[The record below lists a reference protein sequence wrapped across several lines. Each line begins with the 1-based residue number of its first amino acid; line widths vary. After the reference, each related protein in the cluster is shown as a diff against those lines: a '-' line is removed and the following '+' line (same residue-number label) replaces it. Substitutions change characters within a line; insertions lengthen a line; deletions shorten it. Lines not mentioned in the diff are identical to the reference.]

1 MNEVKK
7 KQVLQLASRMGEL
20 MMAYGAESFR
30 VEDTISRICKA
41 SGVDNVNVFVV
52 PTGIF
57 ISIEPDHEDGEI
69 MTSVRRLYSRT
80 TNLCKMSRLNQIS
93 REFTSTDM
101 TVETALSEINRIAE
115 EPDRPLWLML
125 LGAGIAS
132 AFFAVIYSTN
142 IMTFICAF
150 LIGVFAE
157 YLYII
162 LSKIDMNFFI
172 KGFTCCAAAATL
184 SVMCQIVG
192 LTPGYGAVIVGVIM
206 LFTPGAALTNAI
218 RDLLQGGMLSGVSA
232 MAETMLIA
240 VSLAGGVGIV
250 LKIRSLTAPP
260 VSVTNIEIPLWATV
274 ILAAA
279 AVAGYSILFYVPWK
293 AMIASCFVGAFG
305 WAACQAMSSMGQSSV
320 VATLLGSFI
329 VAAGALVC
337 SRTLHLPNT
346 VFIIPS
352 IITLVPG
359 ALTYFTMRDFL
370 AGNLNSAISLG
381 VDTILTAGAIALGLF
396 GFGAIVQVISQI
408 RKRAASRINKLAG

>member
-1 MNEVKK
+1 MNAVKK

-20 MMAYGAESFR
+20 MMAYGAEAFR
-30 VEDTISRICKA
+30 VEDTITRICKA
-41 SGVDNVNVFVV
+41 SGVDNANVFVV

-69 MTSVRRLYSRT
+69 LTSVRRLYSRT
-80 TNLCKMSRLNQIS
+80 TNLCKVSRLNQIS
-93 REFTSTDM
+93 RVFTTTDM
-101 TVETALSEINRIAE
+101 SVETALEEINNIAE

-132 AFFAVIYSTN
+132 AFFAAIYSTD
-142 IMTFICAF
+142 IMTFLCAF
-150 LIGVFAE
+150 VIGAFSE
-157 YLYII
+157 YLYIL

-184 SVMCQIVG
+184 SVMCQLAG
-192 LTPGYGAVIVGVIM
+192 LTPGYGAVIIGVIM

-232 MAETMLIA
+232 VAETILIA
-240 VSLAGGVGIV
+240 ISLAGGVGIV
-250 LKIRSLTAPP
+250 LKIRSMAAPA
-260 VSVTNIEIPLWATV
+260 VTVTNVYIPIWITV
-274 ILAAA
+274 FLAAA

-293 AMIASCFVGAFG
+293 AMVASCFVGALG
-305 WAACQAMSSMGQSSV
+305 WAVCQTASSFGQSTIIS
-320 VATLLGSFI
+320 TLLGSFI
-329 VAAGALVC
+329 VAAGALIC

-352 IITLVPG
+352 IIPLVPG

-370 AGNLNSAISLG
+370 AGNLNSAMSLA
-381 VDTILTAGAIALGLF
+381 VDTVLTAGSIALGLF
-396 GFGAIVQVISQI
+396 AFGAIVQVFTQL
-408 RKRAASRINKLAG
+408 KRRAYSRINKA